1 MVAKPG
7 SIIPAP
13 FAWAET
19 VTPPALTV
27 QAFGALSVVMIALV
41 KSAPPRSESA
51 AAALPTPRRTSSTRS
66 GTPITPVS
74 ATATVR
80 GSAPI
85 ASAAASRI
93 ASASA

>member
-13 FAWAET
+13 LAWAES

-27 QAFGALSVVMIALV
+27 QCLGPLSVVMIDRAN
-41 KSAPPRSESA
+41 SSPPRSERA
-51 AAALPTPRRTSSTRS
+51 AAASRTPETTAPASS
-66 GTPITPVS
+66 GTPIVPVS
-74 ATATVR
+74 AIATAAAWR
-80 GSAPI
+80 PS

-93 ASASA
+93 CTASR

>member
-19 VTPPALTV
+19 VTAPLRSVT
-27 QAFGALSVVMIALV
+27 AFGLLSVVMIASVNLR
-41 KSAPPRSESA
+41 PPHGSSRCA
-51 AAALPTPRRTSSTRS
+51 AAAIPASTCPIAS

-74 ATATVR
+74 ATATLA
-80 GSAPI
+80 GSCP
-85 ASAAASRI
+85 SSRAAVSRI
-93 ASASA
+93 ASASR